1 MPMTDIRQNYVQFNR
16 VCFSAG
22 GVLRGNQCVCS
33 QIEKFGKQERV
44 PYGPS
49 TYMFTWKNVFI
60 LFGLFKW
67 KTETAALIKIFV
79 TCKSICEGA
88 IMELLPENITQNKA
102 ILCSIF
108 SHVFI
113 FSSKTFFKTRK
124 YKKNYGGVNER
135 PIMPEMNYPIN
146 TIILT
151 SHTTN

>member
-1 MPMTDIRQNYVQFNR
+1 MTDIRQNYVQFNR

-108 SHVFI
+108 SHVSI
-113 FSSKTFFKTRK
+113 FSSKLRGWAIRFRLIYFHN
-124 YKKNYGGVNER
+124 NYTYLQAFILKQENTKR
-135 PIMPEMNYPIN
+135 IMVE
-146 TIILT
+146 
-151 SHTTN
+151 